1 MADSPSPTSKLSHRL
16 TAQDSTFLY
25 GESNSGPLHI
35 GSISFFE
42 KVVTIE
48 ELRHQV
54 ASRLHLLSRYRQRL
68 AFVPFNLANPTLE
81 DDPDFHIDNHLRH
94 HKLPSGT
101 PLADFVK
108 AAMRIYEPPLDRKR
122 PLWEMHLFDGFEGG
136 GSAIV
141 WKIHHCL
148 VDGVSG
154 MELLTVV
161 LDLAPDA
168 PEPPPPA
175 EPWNPK
181 PLPTF
186 FKSLVDG
193 VFDLASQQLAQ
204 MRRSGAVLA
213 DISSLPN
220 RLTPL
225 ASSAT
230 AMGRLFSRQVVS
242 TPWNVVPVSQERSLD
257 WVKCSFGDLRAVRSA
272 VGGTINDVVLTILTE
287 GAARYLKHHKVNAEG
302 RSMRIGCPV
311 SVRRERESGSLGNRV
326 SMMFPEMPATPMK
339 PSERLKLIADETA
352 RIKGAAEPQAL
363 ESLMGAADSIP
374 PAFVSTAASVALS
387 AMEGLGTVMR
397 AMPLMSRIFSMP
409 APGFNFIA
417 TNVPGPQV
425 PVYLNG
431 HRMVDYVGL
440 VPLGGN
446 LGYGVAIVSYNQNL
460 YFGLMAE
467 PHLMPDVHLMRKYIE
482 EAFAELRAAVQAPAQ
497 VVVQPAARGFRKRM
511 PAKPAPI
518 PAPALPVNGQ
528 PAARPV

>member
-1 MADSPSPTSKLSHRL
+1 MADNSPTSKLNRRL

-42 KVVTIE
+42 NAVTID
-48 ELRHQV
+48 ELKHQV

-68 AFVPFNLANPTLE
+68 VFVPFNLANATLE
-81 DDPDFHIDNHLRH
+81 DDPDFHIDNHVKYH
-94 HKLPSGT
+94 QLPSGT
-101 PLADFVK
+101 TRGDFVK
-108 AAMRIYEPPLDRKR
+108 AAMRIYEPPLDRNR
-122 PLWEMHLFDGFEGG
+122 PLWEMHLFDGLEGG
-136 GSAIV
+136 GSAIL

-168 PEPPPPA
+168 PESAPAA
-175 EPWNPK
+175 EPWSPK
-181 PLPTF
+181 PLPTV

-193 VFDLASQQLAQ
+193 VFDLATQQLAQ
-204 MRRSGAVLA
+204 MRRAAA
-213 DISSLPN
+213 DLEDVSSLQT
-220 RLTPL
+220 RLAPL

-230 AMGRLFSRQVVS
+230 AVGRLFSRQVVS
-242 TPWNVVPVSQERSLD
+242 TPWNVAPVSQQRSLD
-257 WVKCSFGDLRAVRSA
+257 WVKCSFGDIRAIRSA
-272 VGGTINDVVLTILTE
+272 IGGTINDVVLTILTE
-287 GAARYLKHHKVNAEG
+287 GAARYLKHHQVNAEG

-311 SVRRERESGSLGNRV
+311 SVRREQESGTLGNRV
-326 SMMFPEMPATPMK
+326 SMMFPEMPATSMK

-374 PAFVSTAASVALS
+374 PAFVSTAASAALS
-387 AMEGLGTVMR
+387 SMGGLGTMMR
-397 AMPLMSRIFSMP
+397 LMPFMSRIFPMP

-431 HRMVDYVGL
+431 HRMVEYVGL

-467 PHLMPDVHLMRKYIE
+467 PRVMPDLHLMRKYIE
-482 EAFAELRAAVQAPAQ
+482 EAFAELRTAVSVSVQP
-497 VVVQPAARGFRKRM
+497 VVQPAARRLRKRS
-511 PAKPAPI
+511 PVKPAPM
-518 PAPALPVNGQ
+518 PAPVMPTNGQ